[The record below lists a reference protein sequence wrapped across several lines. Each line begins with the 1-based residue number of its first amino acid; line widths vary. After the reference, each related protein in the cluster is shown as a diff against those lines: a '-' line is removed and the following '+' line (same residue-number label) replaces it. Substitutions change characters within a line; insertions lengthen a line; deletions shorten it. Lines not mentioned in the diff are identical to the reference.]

1 MKRKRS
7 NRFVTAIGIAL
18 LSSTSL
24 APMTAPAAHAQFFGG
39 IVYDPSNHAQNILTA
54 VRSLQQVNQQIKQ
67 LANQI
72 QMLENMAKNLE
83 TLPTSIAD
91 DLRAKLLTVDSL
103 IKVAQGIAYQV
114 STIDAEY
121 EKLYRETYGA
131 TPPPT
136 PVIVKE
142 ARDAWKQ
149 SREGYKHALQVQ
161 AQVVTNIR
169 DDVEKLHGLV
179 GDSQGAEGNL
189 TVLQAGNQIAAL
201 SAEQMMQIQTL
212 LAAQYRAEAL
222 EQSRELAE
230 RERGRARFTR
240 FLGDNSAYTPGTP

>member
-1 MKRKRS
+1 MKRTRINKLITTIS
-7 NRFVTAIGIAL
+7 IAL
-18 LSSTSL
+18 VSSTAL
-24 APMTAPAAHAQFFGG
+24 APMAPSAQAQFFGG

-67 LANQI
+67 LANEI
-72 QMLENMAKNLE
+72 QMLQNMATNLKN
-83 TLPTSIAD
+83 LPTSIAD
-91 DLRAKLLTVDSL
+91 DLRTKLLTVDSL

-114 STIDAEY
+114 ATIDAEY

-136 PVIVKE
+136 PVIVAD

-161 AQVVTNIR
+161 AQVVANIR

-179 GDSQGAEGNL
+179 GDSQGAAGNL
-189 TVLQAGNQIAAL
+189 EVLQAGNQIAAL

-230 RERGRARFTR
+230 RERGRARLNR
-240 FLGDNSAYTPGTP
+240 FLGDNSAYTPSTP